1 MVQTLREMRH
11 NSPYPIEQIATH
23 MNVTPRA
30 IHLWETGKRP
40 ISAMNLYKLIT
51 FYQTD
56 GRLSDIK
63 DIFSTPNK
71 GEKQTNQGEGPK

>member
-1 MVQTLREMRH
+1 MAQTLREMRH
-11 NSPYPIEQIATH
+11 NSPYPIEQIANH

-30 IHLWETGKRP
+30 IQLWETGKRP

-63 DIFSTPNK
+63 NLFFTPKK
-71 GEKQTNQGEGPK
+71 GEKHTKQREVSK

>member
-11 NSPYPIEQIATH
+11 NSPYPIERIATH

-30 IHLWETGKRP
+30 INLWETGKRP

-63 DIFSTPNK
+63 DLFSSTKK
-71 GEKQTNQGEGPK
+71 GEIQTNRGEVPK